1 VCKDPIPHSPARIG
15 ILLWAWLHGTRGKGR
30 KMLPHERKLLTDQQL
45 RDASMHQIEDLVQR
59 INLMLQG
66 RGELGQLVWHRTP
79 EDQSEKDSLGRSD
92 PFDPPTI

>member
-1 VCKDPIPHSPARIG
+1 MGKDPIPHSPARIG

-45 RDASMHQIEDLVQR
+45 RDASMDQIEDLVQR

-79 EDQSEKDSLGRSD
+79 EDRTGEDHPGRSD
-92 PFDPPTI
+92 PFE